1 MGKVHT
7 KMRLHD
13 VLNDSEY
20 VDTSS
25 QGQSQSQDARK
36 RFRAVRKRKIRDA
49 ELRIRRQYALRK
61 KLGIK

>member
-1 MGKVHT
+1 MGKVPT

-13 VLNDSEY
+13 VLTDSEFI
-20 VDTSS
+20 DTAS
-25 QGQSQSQDARK
+25 QNQSQDARK
-36 RFRAVRKRKIRDA
+36 RFRAARKRQIRDA

>member
-20 VDTSS
+20 VDTP
-25 QGQSQSQDARK
+25 GQSQDVRK
-36 RFRAVRKRKIRDA
+36 QFRAVRKRKVRDA
-49 ELRIRRQYALRK
+49 ELRIRRQHALRK

>member
-13 VLNDSEY
+13 VLTDSELT
-20 VDTSS
+20 DTS
-25 QGQSQSQDARK
+25 SQSQDARK
-36 RFRAVRKRKIRDA
+36 QFRAVRKRKIRDA
-49 ELRIRRQYALRK
+49 ELRIRRQHALRK

>member
-13 VLNDSEY
+13 VLTDSEFT
-20 VDTSS
+20 DTSS
-25 QGQSQSQDARK
+25 QSQSKDARK
-36 RFRAVRKRKIRDA
+36 QFRAVRKRQIRDA
-49 ELRIRRQYALRK
+49 ELRIRRQHALRK